1 MTERFEVRLAGDL
14 AERLRSEV
22 RTQDRPLSRI
32 VRAALAAYFQALDL
46 ARTDGVCEDEE
57 SAVRG

>member
-1 MTERFEVRLAGDL
+1 MERDLRVRLPDDLADRLDLEVRA
-14 AERLRSEV
+14 
-22 RTQDRPLSRI
+22 QDRPLSRI